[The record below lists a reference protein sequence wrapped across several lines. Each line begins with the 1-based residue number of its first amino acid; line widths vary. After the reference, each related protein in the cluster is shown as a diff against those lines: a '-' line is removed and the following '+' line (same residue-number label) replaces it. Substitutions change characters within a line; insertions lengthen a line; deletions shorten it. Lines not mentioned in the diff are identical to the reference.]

1 MLKYSDGVKAMKVV
15 IAAGGT
21 GGHIYPALALADIL
35 KKTRPETE
43 ILFFGSSGR
52 MEAEVIPAHGYR
64 FHGEEMTGTNGGI
77 SAKVH
82 SLLSLV
88 KAGRHCRKLLKEE
101 KPDICVGFGNYISVP
116 LILAAHRM
124 HIPTMIH
131 EQNSFAGKANRL
143 LSRYCDAIVTCYA
156 SNEEQMPKEKI
167 RLLGNPQATTAADT
181 HYDAEDGA
189 KAGLDPAKP
198 FVLVMMGS
206 LGSESVSKI
215 IDEACGMLDEDYQVI
230 IAAGRDNEYQ
240 FVHTDSSRLIV
251 VPFVDGKK
259 MLKGCEAAVLRAG
272 ATTMAEIGA
281 IGCAAILIPS
291 PYVPNNHQYY
301 NAAEYADKDAAILL
315 EEKDLSAEKLAQTL
329 NALMKDP
336 ERRETLRRN
345 TKKAGKADAAYRMI
359 EWMEELAD
367 GR

>member
-1 MLKYSDGVKAMKVV
+1 MKVV

-35 KKTRPETE
+35 KKEKPDTD

-52 MEAEVIPAHGYR
+52 MEAEVIPARGYR
-64 FHGEEMTGTNGGI
+64 FHGEDMTGTNGGVA
-77 SAKVH
+77 AKVR

-88 KAGRHCRKLLKEE
+88 KAGRKCRKLLKEE
-101 KPDICVGFGNYISVP
+101 RPDICVGFGNYISVP
-116 LILAAHRM
+116 LILTAHAM
-124 HIPTMIH
+124 KIPTMIH

-143 LSRYCDAIVTCYA
+143 LSRSCDAIVTCYA

-181 HYDAEDGA
+181 GYDPSVLTEM
-189 KAGLDPAKP
+189 GLDPEKP

-206 LGSESVSKI
+206 LGSESVSGI
-215 IDEACGMLDEDYQVI
+215 IDQACAMLDRSYQVV
-230 IAAGRDNEYQ
+230 IAAGRDNEYE
-240 FVHTDSSRLIV
+240 FTHTDPVAHRV
-251 VPFVDGKK
+251 VPYVDGKK

-291 PYVPNNHQYY
+291 PFVPNNHQYY
-301 NAAEYADKDAAILL
+301 NAAEYADQGAAILL
-315 EEKDLSAEKLAQTL
+315 EEKDLTPEKLAAEL
-329 NALMKDP
+329 NALMKDDAK
-336 ERRETLRRN
+336 RAVLREN
-345 TKKAGKADAAYRMI
+345 TKKAGRRDAAYRMI